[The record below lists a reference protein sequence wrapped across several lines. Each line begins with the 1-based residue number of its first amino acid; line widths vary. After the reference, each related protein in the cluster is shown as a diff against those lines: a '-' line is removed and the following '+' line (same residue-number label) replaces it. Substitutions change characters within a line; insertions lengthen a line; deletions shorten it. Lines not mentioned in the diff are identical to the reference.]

1 MHILVSIPPHAC
13 LLHNVIAGE
22 KVLFIS
28 TYIRKTRITGIW
40 LECHVY
46 WNYIKFIQKR
56 DGMNGDVQ
64 EKAHSKKN
72 TYLSLYVTC

>member
-1 MHILVSIPPHAC
+1 MHILVSIPQSAC
-13 LLHNVIAGE
+13 LLHNVIADE
-22 KVLFIS
+22 EVLFIS
-28 TYIRKTRITGIW
+28 IYIQETKINGIW
-40 LECHVY
+40 LECRVY

-64 EKAHSKKN
+64 EKVHSNKD